1 MSALKRRLVSA
12 GAHYFWNPIVRLIA
26 GRPGAPALLETV
38 GCKSGRLRR
47 TPVGNGLKG
56 DTFWIIAEHGRHSDW
71 VRNIMANPPAGEG
84 KRPLAKGSGV
94 PHARRR
100 PHRATTGA
108 RPVQRAAGSLLRH
121 GASHRA
127 RRSRSREGM
136 IHGRARQFPA
146 LWFES
151 SPAELFTRA

>member
-71 VRNIMANPPAGEG
+71 VRNIMANPRLRVKVNG
-84 KRPLAKGSGV
+84 RWRKG
-94 PHARRR
+94 
-100 PHRATTGA
+100 
-108 RPVQRAAGSLLRH
+108 AAYLMLDDDP
-121 GASHRA
+121 
-127 RRSRSREGM
+127 
-136 IHGRARQFPA
+136 IARQR
-146 LWFES
+146 
-151 SPAELFTRA
+151 ELDPFNARLVRFFGTELATVRVDLDPEKE

>member
-1 MSALKRRLVSA
+1 RL
-12 GAHYFWNPIVRLIA
+12 GAQYH
-26 GRPGAPALLETV
+26 GKPA
-38 GCKSGRLRR
+38 
-47 TPVGNGLKG
+47 
-56 DTFWIIAEHGRHSDW
+56 
-71 VRNIMANPPAGEG
+71 PAGEG

-121 GASHRA
+121 GASNRA

-136 IHGRARQFPA
+136 IQGRARQFPA

-151 SPAELFTRA
+151 SPAELFTRARVAKPANTLLEDRKSVV